1 MMLWDEDYMSRD
13 DFLGQLC
20 IAVADVAAADG
31 QTLPPTWY
39 PLQKRSDKSRVQGDI
54 FVGLSLYGKSDTE
67 PSSPAGS
74 LNGSSRRSSE
84 TLSGLLASSDDTATT
99 VNGIPTSG
107 ELMRTDSTASSD
119 ASTDSNHGRAV
130 LPSRPSLRH
139 RIAASLTHTGS
150 MPVVHSPRTAVVTT
164 HLASMPHLRGAG
176 MPGSPTA
183 AMLASPLLVG
193 CSCCFSGAKAPHHM
207 PIACLM
213 SPYVKVVLISIPSI
227 SWPQSGIAER
237 AAAGD
242 SLNSCSDG
250 AQEELPLEW
259 FSEPRKDASAGPMPP
274 PLPGGI
280 VLDQMFDASVQVPP
294 LSLVYIEAMELNE
307 VMWKPGSAFRDEMTA
322 ASKLSQAEFSP
333 WRRLPDGTIQRSHSY
348 MVPASSLVKA
358 YKATETQTY
367 RRADQ
372 AGYLVDVS
380 VSTPDVPY
388 GSTFRTEMQFLLE
401 PSSLHPQQ
409 SHLRV
414 SWRANFLQSTM
425 MKGMIEGGMRS
436 GIRDT
441 YILYLK
447 TLSPKYVKPAGS
459 GDRALVKEELKPMS
473 NLEVAMEFFGHPWVG
488 VSLAVSLLILVH
500 LLGSRPK
507 VRQGIEFYSLDLP
520 DSVGELF
527 WSVIFA
533 LAGER
538 LIWRV
543 NKFVRTRILQRGDH
557 GLKANGEGWLVT
569 VTLLEGQSLAAA
581 GLTGISDPYITF
593 TCNGKSRTSSVKLQT
608 LNPTWNEILEFD
620 AMDDAPSTL
629 SLEVFDYEGPF
640 AQAESLGRAEVN
652 FLKLSAEA
660 LGDLWLPLEGRRAK
674 AAGSKIHLRLFLTNT
689 RDGESLQPL
698 MQRVEKEVGTKASV
712 PIVKRSAQKNL
723 SFQRLFSVPDSEFLI
738 NDYSCSVK
746 KKLPLQGRLFIS
758 PRQLGFYSNLFGH
771 KVKFAVM
778 WEDIDEIKENAVSIN
793 SFNRMINPS
802 ITLYIRKGRG
812 GDSRVGAYGSDA
824 QGRLKLRFMSFV
836 RPGPAFRTIV
846 VLWKNRTLPLDQQI
860 QKVAEAEVREG
871 EGHIQESQQKQAD
884 DEGAFLGVDPAEMVE
899 AAHLDVPITVAQFL
913 SLMDTKQLD
922 QKVAEHMG
930 HLNYTATDWERT
942 GEELKMQ
949 REVKYQYSRKVCSFG
964 TRVTI
969 MQQKSRTAEK
979 TNCMLEELITLHD
992 VPFGDHFQVETRKE
1006 LRQKSEKPALSELR
1020 VLVGVSWHKNTL
1032 FQKKISANVIEYHKQ
1047 HVKDV
1052 VDIFVKEVL
1061 SHTQGA
1067 LTQSDVKL
1075 SGN

>member
-13 DFLGQLC
+13 DFLGQLR
-20 IAVADVAAADG
+20 IPVADVAAADG

-39 PLQKRSDKSRVQGDI
+39 PLQKRSDKSHVRGDI
-54 FVGLSLYGKSDTE
+54 LVALSLYGKSDTE
-67 PSSPAGS
+67 PNSPAGS

-84 TLSGLLASSDDTATT
+84 TLSGLLASSDDTSTT

-107 ELMRTDSTASSD
+107 ELLRTDSTASSD
-119 ASTDSNHGRAV
+119 ASTDSNGRAV

-150 MPVVHSPRTAVVTT
+150 MPVVPSPRTAVVTT

-176 MPGSPTA
+176 TPGSPTV
-183 AMLASPLLVG
+183 AMLASPLL
-193 CSCCFSGAKAPHHM
+193 SG
-207 PIACLM
+207 
-213 SPYVKVVLISIPSI
+213 V
-227 SWPQSGIAER
+227 AER

-242 SLNSCSDG
+242 SLNSGSDG
-250 AQEELPLEW
+250 AQEELSLEW

-280 VLDQMFDASVQVPP
+280 VLNQMFDASVQ
-294 LSLVYIEAMELNE
+294 ELNE

-322 ASKLSQAEFSP
+322 AAKISQAEFSP
-333 WRRLPDGTIQRSHSY
+333 WRRLPDGTIQRSFSY

-401 PSSLHPQQ
+401 PSSLNPQQ
-409 SHLRV
+409 SRLRV

-436 GIRDT
+436 GIRDA

-459 GDRALVKEELKPMS
+459 GDRALVKEEMKPMS
-473 NLEVAMEFFGHPWVG
+473 NLEVAVEFFGHPWVG
-488 VSLAVSLLILVH
+488 ISLAVSLLILVH

-507 VRQGIEFYSLDLP
+507 VRQGIEFYGLDLP

-569 VTLLEGQSLAAA
+569 VSLLEGQSLAAA

-689 RDGESLQPL
+689 RDGELLQPL
-698 MQRVEKEVGTKASV
+698 MQRVEKE
-712 PIVKRSAQKNL
+712 IVKRSAQKNL
-723 SFQRLFSVPDSEFLI
+723 SFQRLFSVPESEFLI

-746 KKLPLQGRLFIS
+746 KKLPLQGRLFVS

-778 WEDIDEIKENAVSIN
+778 WEDIDEIKENAMSIN

-899 AAHLDVPITVAQFL
+899 AAQLEVPITVAQFL
-913 SLMDTKQLD
+913 SLMNTKQLD

-964 TRVTI
+964 TGVTI
-969 MQQKSRTAEK
+969 MQQKSRNAEM
-979 TNCMLEELITLHD
+979 TMCMLEELVTLHD

-1006 LRQKSEKPALSELR
+1006 LRQMSEKPALSELR
-1020 VLVGVSWHKNTL
+1020 VLVGVSWHKKTL

-1052 VDIFVKEVL
+1052 VDILVKEVL
-1061 SHTQGA
+1061 SHTQGS
-1067 LTQSDVKL
+1067 LKQSDVKL